1 MKKQPLRIA
10 FYGKGGIGKTT
21 IASNISALFA
31 KCGKTVLHI
40 GCDPK
45 ADSTR
50 LLLQR
55 RVPSVLQQLQQKD
68 RLSREDMLFT
78 GAYGVQCV
86 EAGGPEAGSGCAG
99 LGITTAV
106 EELREAGVF
115 EENWDVIV
123 YDVLG
128 DVVCGGFSVPM
139 RRHYTDQVYVVTSAN
154 YMSLYAANNILK
166 GIVRYSGKE
175 EPLFGGF
182 LFNHIRGEIDG
193 KIAAAFAEQ
202 TKADALLYMVEDN
215 QIACADFKGKLF
227 TEVFPESES
236 AQSLLGVTEAI
247 QSKKMCRPPVPM
259 DAEEMEAFGKRIAE
273 EWYGADNN

>member
-1 MKKQPLRIA
+1 MKNQPLRIA

-78 GAYGVQCV
+78 GAYGVQC
-86 EAGGPEAGSGCAG
+86 A
-99 LGITTAV
+99 
-106 EELREAGVF
+106 EAGVF

-202 TKADALLYMVEDN
+202 TKAHALLYMAEDSR
-215 QIACADFKGKLF
+215 IARADFKGKLF
-227 TEVFPESES
+227 TEVFPKSES

-247 QSKKMCRPPVPM
+247 QSKKMCRLPVPM

-273 EWYGADNN
+273 KWYGTDNN